1 MTKTK
6 DPLVG
11 KYFHSVGTDRETIS
25 WQGQIIA
32 RAGDSYLLQLFEWF
46 TGSESNQTLVP
57 AAEMDHWLFDDSP
70 EAMNCFYDSYRRRQE
85 VKERLEQQ
93 TAAAET
99 QEAR

>member
-32 RAGDSYLLQLFEWF
+32 RVGDSYLLQLFEWF
-46 TGSESNQTLVP
+46 TGSESNQVLIP
-57 AAEMDHWLFDDSP
+57 AVEMNFWLFYDSP
-70 EAMNCFYDSYRRRQE
+70 DAMNCSYDSYHRRQE
-85 VKERLEQQ
+85 VKERREDQ
-93 TAAAET
+93 ARAAE
-99 QEAR
+99 QRP